1 MAESGFRYYR
11 NEIARERGIEIKIP
25 RAEDA
30 GLDLPSL
37 DDITILPG
45 GSAVISTGIHVAI
58 PLNWVGIIKDRS
70 SVASKGGVT
79 AAGVIDSGYR
89 GEVKVLLYN
98 LGEKELTFK
107 PGDRIAQL
115 ITLPHMPYDQSLEV
129 KTLEDLG
136 DTERGHGGFGST
148 GR

>member
-1 MAESGFRYYR
+1 MGNESFSYFR
-11 NEIARERGIEIKIP
+11 NNLARERGIEIKIP

-45 GSAVISTGIHVAI
+45 GNAVISTGIHVAI

-89 GEVKVLLYN
+89 GEVKVLIYN
-98 LGEKELTFK
+98 LGKTELTFK
-107 PGDRIAQL
+107 PRERDAQL
-115 ITLPHMPYDQSLEV
+115 ITIPHMP
-129 KTLEDLG
+129 
-136 DTERGHGGFGST
+136 
-148 GR
+148 

>member
-1 MAESGFRYYR
+1 MGNERFKYYR
-11 NEIARERGIEIKIP
+11 NELARERGIDIKIP

-58 PLNWVGIIKDRS
+58 PLNWVGIIRDRS
-70 SVASKGGVT
+70 SVASRGGVT

-89 GEVKVLLYN
+89 GEVKVLVFN
-98 LGEKELTFK
+98 LGKKELSFK
-107 PGDRIAQL
+107 RGERIAQL
-115 ITLPHMPYDQSLEV
+115 ISLPHMPYNQSVEV
-129 KTLEDLG
+129 ETLEDLG

-148 GR
+148 GK

>member
-1 MAESGFRYYR
+1 MSTDIFKYYR
-11 NEIARERGIEIKIP
+11 SELAKERGIEIKIP

-30 GLDLPSL
+30 GLDLPAL

-45 GSAVISTGIHVAI
+45 GSALISTGIHVAI
-58 PLNWVGIIKDRS
+58 PLNWVGIIRDRS

-89 GEVKVLLYN
+89 GEVKVLIYN
-98 LGEKELTFK
+98 LGKKELTFK

-115 ITLPHMPYDQSLEV
+115 ITLPHMPYDLSLEV
-129 KTLEDLG
+129 GSLEDLG
-136 DTERGHGGFGST
+136 NTERGHGGFGST

>member
-1 MAESGFRYYR
+1 MGNENFRYFR
-11 NEIARERGIEIKIP
+11 NDLARERGIEIKIP

-37 DDITILPG
+37 DNITILPG

-89 GEVKVLLYN
+89 GEVKVLIYN
-98 LGEKELTFK
+98 LGKDELTFR
-107 PGDRIAQL
+107 PGERIAQL
-115 ITLPHMPYDQSLEV
+115 LTIPHMPYDCGIEV
-129 KTLEDLG
+129 KSLDELG